1 MQFQDLPPEI
11 LKLIFD
17 FLNFKEKIKIE
28 RVCKEWKNLCWNLA
42 WVDFKDLILAKEDL
56 LLCEELENTKKE
68 INQKIIKLNEELTK
82 RDIYLLVSRR
92 KTGLDEYKKL
102 ICNPSIYKVKR
113 PSRSLGV
120 FSAIIHRCASNL
132 EFLCIDK
139 GIEVSTRIGR
149 YFHFLEPSLK
159 HFSMIEPIDV
169 WHLNQIEEHLAP
181 NLLSLGLVLNKK
193 KRTLDAFLSLILKCQ
208 KLECLRINRFDQIFE
223 KSLEIGQKQFLPS
236 TLKQLYINDFSYNSL
251 LAIPQICP
259 KLCFLLFYSNYKNY
273 DEELT
278 DTKVFSLCSPLF
290 YTVNPIDLNFHPNL
304 YSLRALKVN
313 KYSSLNKSDLLKI
326 SSSCPNLEHLDFCW
340 KNYVYDLEGPV
351 DARQL
356 EALYSFKK
364 LSSLSIEIYIV
375 LSGCI
380 NESMPFHRLSCND
393 GNINFDDFLLE
404 LLINLNSIT
413 PLRNLEFHD
422 PQSFY
427 LNREYALKIF
437 ENLTALETFK
447 CTLNRFDELMNI
459 NEFFQK
465 LDKILKEN
473 DNKLKASYHFL
484 NRYYSKE
491 PDIIFKWKKGYLFE
505 LIKIPQPHFPYKYY
519 IFGNSIVLKEILNET
534 FGKRKTQI
542 LFGNFENE
550 IEKII

>member
-1 MQFQDLPPEI
+1 MIEPVDVWHLNQIEEHLAPNLLSLGLFLNKKSDLLKIATSCPNLEHLDFFWDNYIDYLDSPVDARQLELFCEDSDRRWDDI
-11 LKLIFD
+11 FFEVLINLNSINPLRKLIFD

-193 KRTLDAFLSLILKCQ
+193 
-208 KLECLRINRFDQIFE
+208 
-223 KSLEIGQKQFLPS
+223 
-236 TLKQLYINDFSYNSL
+236 
-251 LAIPQICP
+251 
-259 KLCFLLFYSNYKNY
+259 
-273 DEELT
+273 
-278 DTKVFSLCSPLF
+278 
-290 YTVNPIDLNFHPNL
+290 
-304 YSLRALKVN
+304 
-313 KYSSLNKSDLLKI
+313 SDLLKI

-413 PLRNLEFHD
+413 PLR
-422 PQSFY
+422 
-427 LNREYALKIF
+427 
-437 ENLTALETFK
+437 ALETFK

-534 FGKRKTQI
+534 FGKRKTFVNI
-542 LFGNFENE
+542 Y
-550 IEKII
+550 KIRN